1 MTLYKSNEQISSSTA
16 EANFE
21 RLAGE
26 EETYLEETEEE
37 LRTMLIAS
45 SSEAAN
51 PCAWIAVETH
61 VERAVW
67 RSEQIRLASQH
78 GSALPQ
84 ATPEEERIEA
94 AEDLFTGDP
103 DDAPLS
109 EEAIV
114 DMLQEPI

>member
-1 MTLYKSNEQISSSTA
+1 MTLYKSNEQILSSTA

-21 RLAGE
+21 RLANQ

-37 LRTMLIAS
+37 LRTTLIAS

-51 PCAWIAVETH
+51 LGAWIAIETH
-61 VERAVW
+61 IERAVW
-67 RSEQIRLASQH
+67 RTEQIRLASQH

-84 ATPEEERIEA
+84 PTPKEERIEA

-109 EEAIV
+109 EETIR